1 MPFILGI
8 LGILAAA
15 YFWSLR
21 ARDAANMAGDLVDMA
36 SDVKAAARRFG
47 FTRKT
52 NIHPVESIEDPNIA
66 AAGIA
71 EAFLALDDMPTRDQQ
86 SAMRVQLRRVLQVDD
101 ATAEELMVLG
111 HWMVNECGGAQP
123 ALARLSRKLYRL
135 EGPSALTP
143 LMDIITGSLPAD
155 HADLSIRQTEAI
167 AELKTAFR
175 LR

>member
-1 MPFILGI
+1 MPVLLAILGI
-8 LGILAAA
+8 IAAA

-21 ARDAANMAGDLVDMA
+21 ARDAANMAGDLIDMA
-36 SDVKAAARRFG
+36 GDVKAAARRFG
-47 FTRKT
+47 FTRRT

-71 EAFLALDDMPTRDQQ
+71 DAFLTLDDMPSREQQ
-86 SAMRVQLRRVLQVDD
+86 DKMHIQLRRVLQIDD
-101 ATAEELMVLG
+101 AAAQELMVLG

-143 LMDIITGSLPAD
+143 LMDILESALPMD
-155 HADLSIRQTEAI
+155 GLSQRQQEAVE
-167 AELKTAFR
+167 ELRLAFR

>member
-21 ARDAANMAGDLVDMA
+21 ARDAANMAGDLMDMA
-36 SDVKAAARRFG
+36 GDVKAAARRFG
-47 FTRKT
+47 FTRKAD
-52 NIHPVESIEDPNIA
+52 IHPVEAIEDPNIA
-66 AAGIA
+66 AAAIA

-86 SAMRVQLRRVLQVDD
+86 AAMRVQIRRVLQVDD

-111 HWMVNECGGAQP
+111 HWMVNACGGPQP

-135 EGPSALTP
+135 EGAPALTP
-143 LMDIITGSLPAD
+143 LMDIITGAFPAD
-155 HADLSIRQTEAI
+155 KQGLSERQTEAVD
-167 AELKTAFR
+167 ELRTAFR